1 MEQRTISVIREPDEQ
16 AAPFVF
22 AYIFGVIAALMAAL
36 AWVFWFRGYA

>member
-1 MEQRTISVIREPDEQ
+1 MTTPPFEPKEADES

-22 AYIFGVIAALMAAL
+22 LYIFAVVATLATIL